1 MVFPTYPLLLPF
13 KLTDQEVVEFYNR
26 NATNTIPGAPD
37 LDLRYA
43 VDGQRELTIY
53 KPLPTA
59 STGSKFELQNKVIGI
74 YDKGSAGSAFDTE
87 QTIVDSVTGE
97 VYTTTRSVSFVPKQG
112 NWGGPRVQILTSVL
126 LASQAPKCL
135 SILSQIEHQMQD
147 TKSKPRITRFF
158 STGNDIRFIIVCW
171 YLNGDYNPLHAV
183 PGPGLEM
190 GLGGV
195 IIHGLF
201 TYSSTC
207 YGVVS
212 KMCGGD
218 ASRLK
223 SFGARFASPVKPGDK
238 LTTTMWSMGM
248 TDGLEELRFITKN
261 QESRTVLSNG
271 RALLLPRISLSNL

>member
-1 MVFPTYPLLLPF
+1 MSAGYKFPSQEVSWLRRDVLLFANSIGVPAADLHFLYELHPRFMVFPTYPLLLPF

-112 NWGGPRVQILTSVL
+112 NWGGPRVSMVT
-126 LASQAPKCL
+126 
-135 SILSQIEHQMQD
+135 
-147 TKSKPRITRFF
+147 T
-158 STGNDIRFIIVCW
+158 IRFTQFQAQ
-171 YLNGDYNPLHAV
+171 G
-183 PGPGLEM
+183 
-190 GLGGV
+190 
-195 IIHGLF
+195 
-201 TYSSTC
+201 
-207 YGVVS
+207 
-212 KMCGGD
+212 
-218 ASRLK
+218 
-223 SFGARFASPVKPGDK
+223 
-238 LTTTMWSMGM
+238 
-248 TDGLEELRFITKN
+248 
-261 QESRTVLSNG
+261 
-271 RALLLPRISLSNL
+271 